1 MKIKVDNFEVRVL
14 INGLSE
20 LRNKLLSE
28 NEDTEIVNDMILKY
42 LDYLEKCKWLNLKL
56 VNLAFLFCLN
66 LI

>member
-28 NEDTEIVNDMILKY
+28 NEDTELLDEIILKY
-42 LDYLEKCKWLNLKL
+42 LDYSKKCK
-56 VNLAFLFCLN
+56 
-66 LI
+66 

>member
-42 LDYLEKCKWLNLKL
+42 LDYLKKCK
-56 VNLAFLFCLN
+56 
-66 LI
+66 

>member
-56 VNLAFLFCLN
+56 VNLAFYFAS
-66 LI
+66 I